1 MIFDIVEF
9 AIIGIIVTISCW
21 GLYNVPILATGVV
34 DYCKNRQKTK
44 NNHFSHE
51 LLPTFSI
58 LVPVKNEENVI
69 GRLLAALSKLN
80 YPADKREIVIVEDG
94 STDKTQDICMNY
106 AKEHKNVTILHRPFS
121 TGKPSALNYGLA
133 HAKGDLV
140 AIFDADNVPDAN
152 VLTTVL
158 EYFQDPSVAAVQGKT
173 LSINPKENMLT
184 QFISY
189 EEAVYGEV
197 YLRGKDLLN
206 LFVHL
211 KGSCQF
217 IRRDVLE
224 KLNGFNENVLSE
236 DIEISARLTKNN
248 YRIRYASDVVAWQE
262 SPSKLKTLFK
272 QRTRWFRGITELS
285 FKYGTL
291 MARLRWKNL
300 DAEATLFAPFILISS
315 LLPYLLAVYALFTV
329 FPSNVLL
336 SYVLQFG
343 MITTTLSLLI
353 CGFALVYATKPL
365 KIRNILWL
373 PFVYFYW
380 SLQAFIALYAV
391 FLILLRRPKKWIKT
405 DKTGLVS
412 KQTPNQLATS
422 NDVKK
427 RNECV
432 VIEDDGIGS
441 KEDEYQTVSVE

>member
-1 MIFDIVEF
+1 
-9 AIIGIIVTISCW
+9 
-21 GLYNVPILATGVV
+21 
-34 DYCKNRQKTK
+34 
-44 NNHFSHE
+44 
-51 LLPTFSI
+51 
-58 LVPVKNEENVI
+58 
-69 GRLLAALSKLN
+69 
-80 YPADKREIVIVEDG
+80 
-94 STDKTQDICMNY
+94 
-106 AKEHKNVTILHRPFS
+106 
-121 TGKPSALNYGLA
+121 
-133 HAKGDLV
+133 
-140 AIFDADNVPDAN
+140 
-152 VLTTVL
+152 
-158 EYFQDPSVAAVQGKT
+158 
-173 LSINPKENMLT
+173 
-184 QFISY
+184 
-189 EEAVYGEV
+189 
-197 YLRGKDLLN
+197 
-206 LFVHL
+206 
-211 KGSCQF
+211 
-217 IRRDVLE
+217 
-224 KLNGFNENVLSE
+224 VLSE

-391 FLILLRRPKKWIKT
+391 FLILLRRPKRWIKT

-412 KQTPNQLATS
+412 KQALNQLATS
-422 NDVKK
+422 NDAKK

-432 VIEDDGIGS
+432 VIEDDRIGS